1 MQWPL
6 LKKITFRWLFV
17 YLLLFCL
24 GPVTIGLWT
33 RFVPWVGKFLGVD
46 AVHRVNG
53 SGDSTFHYVLIFGY
67 LVLAV
72 AATLVWSVVDHKRP
86 HYHSLYLGL
95 RVLVRLVLGV
105 TLISYGAAKVF
116 PSQFPPLALHR
127 LVQPFGDA
135 SPMGLLWTF
144 MGASVPYTIFCG
156 ATELLGGVLLFFRR
170 TTTLGALVSVAVM
183 TQVTVLNFAYDVP
196 VKLLSCHLLAM
207 AVFLSAGDAR
217 RLANLL
223 ILNRAAGPAPM
234 DTVLQSPR
242 FRQAAFVLKLLL
254 LTVVAVSTLF
264 SSYTRWQARLEKGPL
279 SGIWDV
285 QQFTLDGEVA
295 SSAVPDNVRWRR
307 LIISDSEQS
316 ASIQTMD
323 GTRRQHSLTVDSEA
337 MKLLLDRDFAYS
349 RPTADTLHIRGTHGG
364 REISVTFRHVDRSE
378 FRLVN
383 RGFRWISESPFNR

>member
-6 LKKITFRWLFV
+6 LKRITFRWLFV

-24 GPVTIGLWT
+24 GPLTIGLWT

-53 SGDSTFHYVLIFGY
+53 SGDSTFHHVLILSY

-105 TLISYGAAKVF
+105 TLITYGAAKVF
-116 PSQFPPLALHR
+116 PSQFPPLPLHR

-144 MGASVPYTIFCG
+144 MGASMPYTIFCG

-183 TQVTVLNFAYDVP
+183 TQVAVLNFAYDVP
-196 VKLLSCHLLAM
+196 VKLVSCHLLAM
-207 AVFLSAGDAR
+207 AVFVSAGDAR
-217 RLANLL
+217 RLVNLM
-223 ILNRAAGPAPM
+223 ILNRAAGPALM
-234 DTVLQSPR
+234 DTVLQRPR

-264 SSYTRWQARLEKGPL
+264 SSYTQWQARLEKGPL

-337 MKLLLDRDFAYS
+337 KKLLLDRDFAYS

-364 REISVTFRHVDRSE
+364 REITVTFRHVDRSE